1 VLQLSKKNVAAV
13 PLYDSLQTAGGLWIP
28 ESARERCDQGI
39 VKYIG
44 ADVKEISEGD
54 HILFSAYSGTFLE
67 LEGEGILIILPERF
81 IVARIAYDG
90 PEVANIDIS
99 GLYFRDVDGKYW
111 PATYEFASRLIAK
124 SLEESTWFKR
134 VTAWA
139 WKSSKK
145 HHSKLSIAEY
155 NEPDEE
161 DEG

>member
-1 VLQLSKKNVAAV
+1 MLQLSKKNVAAV
-13 PLYDSLQTAGGLWIP
+13 PLYDSLQTSGGLWIP

-54 HILFSAYSGTFLE
+54 HILFSGYSGTLLE

-81 IVARIAYDG
+81 VVAKIAYDG

-99 GLYFRDVDGKYW
+99 GLYFRNMNGDYW
-111 PATYEFASRLIAK
+111 SATYEMASRLIAR
-124 SLEESTWFKR
+124 SLEESPWFKR

-139 WKSSKK
+139 WKADKK
-145 HHSKLSIAEY
+145 NKSKLSIGEY
-155 NEPDEE
+155 SEPEE
-161 DEG
+161 DD